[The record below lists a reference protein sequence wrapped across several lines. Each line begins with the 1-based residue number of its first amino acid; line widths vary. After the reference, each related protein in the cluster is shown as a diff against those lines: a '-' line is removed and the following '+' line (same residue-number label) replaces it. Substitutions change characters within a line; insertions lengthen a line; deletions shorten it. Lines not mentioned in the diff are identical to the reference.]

1 MSSLSPPAER
11 CIDASAEGER
21 VQRERDEMRSKKKKK
36 RCLCSLIRPL
46 ELGRR
51 MVEGLEVAEWVGL
64 QTQEKREEKELY
76 LLQYSPL
83 LSGSF
88 EVCVFLASPPPFF
101 PRLIAVSRAYTQGER
116 RGKGVREEN

>member
-1 MSSLSPPAER
+1 MEEEGASLSSLSPLAER
-11 CIDASAEGER
+11 CIDASAKGER

-36 RCLCSLIRPL
+36 GCLCSLIRPL

-64 QTQEKREEKELY
+64 QTQEKREEEELY

-83 LSGSF
+83 LPGSF
-88 EVCVFLASPPPFF
+88 EVCVFLASPFLPPPPFF
-101 PRLIAVSRAYTQGER
+101 PRLIAVSRAYAG
-116 RGKGVREEN
+116 